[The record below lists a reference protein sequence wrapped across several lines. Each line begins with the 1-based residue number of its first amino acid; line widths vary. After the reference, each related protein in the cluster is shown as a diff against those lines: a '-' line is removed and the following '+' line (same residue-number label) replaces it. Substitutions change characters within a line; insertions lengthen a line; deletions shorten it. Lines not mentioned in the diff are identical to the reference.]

1 MSSHEEIF
9 RGVTVI
15 WNKETGSLD
24 IRDENNRQLAL
35 LIVTGED

>member
-24 IRDENNRQLAL
+24 IIKLFE
-35 LIVTGED
+35 EY